1 MPPPDTS
8 EAKVNTRTLV
18 TSLVAGVALWG
29 WIPSASAADGN
40 GASYCSNAGKPD
52 GVVDV
57 EAVQRGD
64 LSTVNNPGEFVTA
77 LAPLPGSQ
85 GSGWGIQNYCNPR
98 R

>member
-1 MPPPDTS
+1 M
-8 EAKVNTRTLV
+8 NTKSLV
-18 TSLVAGVALWG
+18 TGVLAGVALWVCM
-29 WIPSASAADGN
+29 PSAWAAGGN
-40 GASYCSNAGKPD
+40 GTSYCSNASAPD

-64 LSTVNNPGEFVTA
+64 ISTVNNPGEFVTA

-85 GSGWGIQNYCNPR
+85 GSGWGIQSFCSPR